1 MLNVDSKTVSYL
13 SIVFSKKCNL
23 QTGVQTFH
31 FLSGIK
37 NKMDFLQLSSCR
49 DVYSGTKRY

>member
-1 MLNVDSKTVSYL
+1 MLNGDPKTALYL

-31 FLSGIK
+31 FLSGMK
-37 NKMDFLQLSSCR
+37 NKVDFLQFSSCR
-49 DVYSGTKRY
+49 DVQNIV